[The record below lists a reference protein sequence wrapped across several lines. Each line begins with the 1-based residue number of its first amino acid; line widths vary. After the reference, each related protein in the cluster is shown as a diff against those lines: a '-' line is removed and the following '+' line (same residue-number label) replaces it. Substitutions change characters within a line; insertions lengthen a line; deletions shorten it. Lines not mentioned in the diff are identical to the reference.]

1 MTQDHNELLKTQ
13 ITNTVKTKLLKT
25 AKIIKAVK
33 IVIASL
39 MAALGAILIFYPAWG
54 STYLYVS
61 FYGSSDGRT
70 YGDLYN
76 YYITEFACIA
86 GILLVLV
93 SALLIVC
100 FATQRIKVDKEL
112 LDELVEAEYIKIT
125 AMQAYAQN
133 NPMMQNPYLMN
144 QNGQFGGYNDP
155 ELFKTNNFNDSVND
169 NNFNM

>member
-1 MTQDHNELLKTQ
+1 MTQDHNELLKVQ

-25 AKIIKAVK
+25 AKAIKAVK

-39 MAALGAILIFYPAWG
+39 MAALGAILIFYPVWG
-54 STYLYVS
+54 YTW
-61 FYGSSDGRT
+61 FYSYETGSGYID
-70 YGDLYN
+70 YGD
-76 YYITEFACIA
+76 FACIA

-144 QNGQFGGYNDP
+144 QNGQLGGYNDT
-155 ELFKTNNFNDSVND
+155 ELYKTNNFNDSVND